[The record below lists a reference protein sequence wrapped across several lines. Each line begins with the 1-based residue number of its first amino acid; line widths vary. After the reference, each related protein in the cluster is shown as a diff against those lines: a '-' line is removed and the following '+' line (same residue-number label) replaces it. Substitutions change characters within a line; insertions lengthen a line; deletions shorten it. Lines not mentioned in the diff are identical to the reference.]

1 MPEKL
6 FTLEDVEHIIEHV
19 LGIDLPDALA
29 MVQANHTGQ
38 EEMRAGRM
46 HGVNVPKSEPCFE
59 CKRMM
64 PILLHIGK
72 EE

>member
-1 MPEKL
+1 
-6 FTLEDVEHIIEHV
+6 
-19 LGIDLPDALA
+19 